1 MRFGYR
7 IILGNLCNSN
17 KLAITSKS
25 SHRSEAQKE
34 MIIGLFTVAILGAFS
49 AHFQTHFRLI
59 FMYLAEKQIKVTEND
74 VENDAKNGYRE
85 HPGKEIL
92 EKWSKNAFFLSGT
105 VPKR

>member
-1 MRFGYR
+1 MTLTDQ
-7 IILGNLCNSN
+7 ILHTL
-17 KLAITSKS
+17 
-25 SHRSEAQKE
+25 
-34 MIIGLFTVAILGAFS
+34 GLFTVAILGPFS

-59 FMYLAEKQIKVTEND
+59 FMYLAEKQTKVTEND

-92 EKWSKNAFFLSGT
+92 EKWSKNAFFPSGT